1 MTITTGSFAKDLWPG
16 VESWYGMAYNEYPV
30 EYTKLFE
37 TRRSTRAF
45 EEIVGMQGFG
55 LMPIKTEGSAIT
67 AEDSGQGFIDRWTHV
82 TYGLMFT
89 ITREMYEDGLA
100 ATEAMKRAKALA
112 FSLRQ
117 TEEIVGANVFNRA
130 FSNSYTYGDGK
141 ELCATDLPYYSGGTW
156 RNELSTAADLNET
169 SLEQACIDIATQFK
183 SDKGLT
189 IAIRPKKVV
198 VHPANMFEAERLFKS
213 TLQYD
218 TANNAVNAIRNSSA
232 IPGGYEVNHYFSDE
246 DAWFILTDCPDGLI
260 CFERRAPEFGME
272 NDWDTENARFKATF
286 RKSFGNGDKRSIFGS
301 PGAA

>member
-1 MTITTGSFAKDLWPG
+1 
-16 VESWYGMAYNEYPV
+16 MAYNEYPV
-30 EYTKLFE
+30 EYTSLFE
-37 TRRSTRAF
+37 TRNSTRAF

-117 TEEIVGANVFNRA
+117 TEETVGANIFNRA
-130 FSNSYTYGDGK
+130 FNSDYTYGDGL
-141 ELCATDLPYYSGGTW
+141 ELCSELTPYYSGGTW
-156 RNELSTAADLNET
+156 RNELDTAADLNET

-183 SDKGLT
+183 SDKGLMV
-189 IAIRPKKVV
+189 AVRPKKVV
-198 VHPANMFEAERLFKS
+198 VHPSNMFEAERLFKS

-218 TANNAVNAIRNSSA
+218 TANNSVNAIRNSSA
-232 IPGGYEVNHYFSDE
+232 IPGGYEVNHYFSDS

-260 CFERRAPEFGME
+260 CFERRSPEFGME